1 MTRAIK
7 DYDIVLL
14 DQRGTGRS
22 TPVTRNSLARQLN
35 PLHQASYLKCF
46 RADSIVQDCERIRK
60 AIGASSWTI
69 LGQS

>member
-22 TPVTRNSLARQLN
+22 TPITRNSLTREMDSEQ
-35 PLHQASYLKCF
+35 QASYLKCF
-46 RADSIVQDCERIRK
+46 RADSIAEDCERIRE
-60 AIGASSWTI
+60 ALDAASWTV